1 VSFTDNPIQWNIERA
16 REHLLSA
23 QKLALEDK
31 EKQAPVLRD
40 LAAALEA
47 LESATNENNAL
58 KEM

>member
-1 VSFTDNPIQWNIERA
+1 MSFTDNPIQWNIERA